1 MMVIFQAEPS
11 KILRKAPLKLS
22 ILIVRCS
29 YSPLYDLSSVLPA
42 STAANYILVS
52 AAGFALI
59 RTGGV
64 QSWSSHSGSFHLKL
78 SAAFLFFFSPPPPL
92 LLLQFCL
99 SFVTFPLFLSHPP
112 SNTVLLS
119 SAFSLSYPCSFFFC
133 FQLCALLLLATLS
146 PGLGGSDWVLCGSF
160 GTRQMKLP
168 FL

>member
-29 YSPLYDLSSVLPA
+29 YSPLYDPSSVLPA

-78 SAAFLFFFSPPPPL
+78 SAAFLFFFSLSPPPPL

-119 SAFSLSYPCSFFFC
+119 SAFSLSYPCSFFFA
-133 FQLCALLLLATLS
+133 FNSALSSALLLS
-146 PGLGGSDWVLCGSF
+146 LCWTG
-160 GTRQMKLP
+160 RK
-168 FL
+168 

>member
-29 YSPLYDLSSVLPA
+29 YSPLYDVSSVLPA

-92 LLLQFCL
+92 LLQFCL

-119 SAFSLSYPCSFFFC
+119 SAFSLSYPCSIF
-133 FQLCALLLLATLS
+133 LLSTLRS
-146 PGLGGSDWVLCGSF
+146 PPPCYSLSAGLGGSDWVLCGSF